1 MTNIYNKERMKTLR
15 TNVDGFATCKIKD
28 AITLEKGAVV
38 EIAGEPEVYKVQEVI
53 DKIPNN
59 PSFKF
64 YKERKYDEVVD
75 LKIMKLVDLTQLTK
89 TAKIKLAEDLGEEFK
104 ENKYKE
110 NYQFEGVGLQFDGRL
125 SKNQTVRM
133 GDKVLVITDLIK
145 PEVKGEPTKIV
156 GNNVARIILD
166 PVYRLYMK
174 NKNNELEIIE
184 YSNQKDALLSQVQL
198 FKKENKRT
206 FL

>member
-1 MTNIYNKERMKTLR
+1 
-15 TNVDGFATCKIKD
+15 
-28 AITLEKGAVV
+28 
-38 EIAGEPEVYKVQEVI
+38 
-53 DKIPNN
+53 
-59 PSFKF
+59 
-64 YKERKYDEVVD
+64 
-75 LKIMKLVDLTQLTK
+75 
-89 TAKIKLAEDLGEEFK
+89 
-104 ENKYKE
+104 
-110 NYQFEGVGLQFDGRL
+110 
-125 SKNQTVRM
+125 M

-156 GNNVARIILD
+156 GTNVARIILD

-198 FKKENKRT
+198 FKNENKRT

>member
-1 MTNIYNKERMKTLR
+1 MTNIYNKEGMKTLR
-15 TNVDGFATCKIKD
+15 TNVDEFATCKIKD

-89 TAKIKLAEDLGEEFK
+89 TAKIKLAEDLGEEFN

-145 PEVKGEPTKIV
+145 PEVKCEPTKIV
-156 GNNVARIILD
+156 GTNVDRIILD

-198 FKKENKRT
+198 FKNENKRT